1 MFNIY
6 LVGIN
11 IIGLMTIILDKIKSI
26 KKKWRIPEKNLIIIS
41 MAGGGIGI
49 IIGMYLSHH
58 KTKHKKFTILIPII
72 TVITII
78 VSYYI
83 KKHYHI

>member
-26 KKKWRIPEKNLIIIS
+26 KKKS
-41 MAGGGIGI
+41 GV
-49 IIGMYLSHH
+49 Y
-58 KTKHKKFTILIPII
+58 
-72 TVITII
+72 V
-78 VSYYI
+78 
-83 KKHYHI
+83 

>member
-26 KKKWRIPEKNLIIIS
+26 KKKWRIPEKNFIIIS

-49 IIGMYLSHH
+49 IID
-58 KTKHKKFTILIPII
+58 PII
-72 TVITII
+72 KQSTRNLPF
-78 VSYYI
+78 
-83 KKHYHI
+83 

>member
-11 IIGLMTIILDKIKSI
+11 IIGLMTIILDKIKS
-26 KKKWRIPEKNLIIIS
+26 IIS

-78 VSYYI
+78 ASYYI